1 MAQLSGQFIITSIDQ
16 FPDVFCIAATIKAHP
31 NNSDVI
37 WIGNDGNDTVASG
50 TGFPLSA
57 GESAV
62 VILDVE
68 NLNTLYTVANAPGSD
83 QVCWLISDA

>member
-1 MAQLSGQFIITSIDQ
+1 MAQLSGQFIITAIDQ
-16 FPDVFCIAATIKAHP
+16 FPDVYCIAATIKAHP
-31 NNSDVI
+31 SNSDVI

-68 NLNTLYTVANAPGSD
+68 NLNTLYTVANSPGTD

>member
-1 MAQLSGQFIITSIDQ
+1 MSHTTGQIIITDIEQ
-16 FPDVFCIAATIKAHP
+16 FPDVYCIAANIKAHP
-31 NNSDVI
+31 DNSGVI

-62 VILDVE
+62 VVMDVE
-68 NLNTLYTVANAPGSD
+68 NLNTLYVVANSPAD
-83 QVCWLISDA
+83 QVCWLVADA